1 MMVEAAQSPT
11 WSIFSC
17 GGVPDIVASGIN
29 DEKSDEEISR
39 DLLAYRDEL
48 QKAGDELSSAHNAL
62 NPAHGTSPVDMTFTE
77 WVEKNTGRLNDQDRK
92 LLENDKNMMTF
103 A

>member
-17 GGVPDIVASGIN
+17 GGVPEIVASGIN

-48 QKAGDELSSAHNAL
+48 QKAAHELSSAHNSIIF
-62 NPAHGTSPVDMTFTE
+62 NPSLP
-77 WVEKNTGRLNDQDRK
+77 LCQ
-92 LLENDKNMMTF
+92 
-103 A
+103 